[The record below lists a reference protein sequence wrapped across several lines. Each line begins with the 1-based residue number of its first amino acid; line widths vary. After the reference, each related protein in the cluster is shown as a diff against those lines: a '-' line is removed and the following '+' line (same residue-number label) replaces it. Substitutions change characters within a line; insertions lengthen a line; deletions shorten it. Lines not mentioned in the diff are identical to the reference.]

1 MAPSHKR
8 KQIDDDFVH
17 TISDNDEEIVEEE
30 AVAPP
35 PKKKV
40 KATKKSKKAAA
51 KEDSPEQEVAEGIW
65 GQKDEDDGAMDSDFE
80 FAQDNAI
87 EFGDAELEGW
97 GFEGAKKSM
106 NSNASLGVDLDEII
120 RRRRAKKGGEEKPQ
134 VHQEEDAAD
143 PEVDNDMDVDIDLND
158 DEDGVLAD
166 DAFGMG
172 VDPDVEDSEAENE
185 EGSDAEDAEQD
196 DDAASDNDSVA
207 TPVDHP
213 DDRGSDDEEEEDAE
227 EQAKRDAFFA
237 PEEPAKPGKKDTASS
252 FQAMSLSRPLLR
264 GLAAVGFSKP
274 TPIQAKT
281 VPIALMGKDVV
292 GGAVTGSGKTAAF
305 VVPILERLLYRP
317 KKVPTSRVV
326 ILTPTRELAIQC
338 HAVATKLAAYTDIKF
353 TLAVGGLSLK
363 AQEVELRLRP
373 DVIIAT
379 PGRFIDHMR
388 NSASFN
394 VDTVEIL
401 VLDEAD
407 RMLEDG
413 FADEL
418 NEILTT
424 LPKSRQTMLF
434 SATMTSSVDRLVRV
448 GMNKPA
454 RVMVDSQKNKTVTTL
469 VQEFVRLRPGREEKR
484 MGYLVHICKTM
495 HTERVI
501 IFFRQKK
508 DAHRARIIFG
518 LFGLSCAELHGSMNQ
533 AQRIASVENFRDG
546 KVNYLLATD
555 LASRGLDIKGV
566 DTVINYEA
574 PQNIEIY
581 VHRVGRTARAGRTGV
596 AITLAAEPDRKVVKA
611 AVKAGKAQ
619 GAKIMSRVI
628 EPTEA
633 DKWQDQVDEM
643 EDEIEEIMV
652 EEKQEKQFQ
661 QAEMQ
666 LKKGENIMAHEAEIK
681 ARPKRTWFE
690 TEEDKKKA
698 KAAGR
703 DELNGS
709 KGGKKPKLSNKDK
722 KKLDAKSMRSEDKVW
737 KKGRAERDGQ
747 GAVLNLKKQPKKK
760 NVPAK
765 GRTRAKLARQKSPN
779 VPTNPHGFGTYAYPT
794 LSNFSPSITPKTLDR
809 PAPVAPIVFGP
820 PVQGTTTNKLAP
832 FGRLGPPRPH
842 PHNRTS
848 LLRYLFPRSVR
859 DRYRERL
866 LNFRLD
872 TFPQLKHRFQSS
884 IYRYI
889 LERQRKR
896 NDKSRLV
903 DVFARHSRRLL
914 LGPPLARP
922 KRHARERGGT
932 LGKKMP
938 AFSDY
943 TTTYGGSGGAAG
955 AGGASNG
962 SNGYGYG
969 SAEDTPTPGE
979 RGFRRKWLAAKAGSV
994 YRAAAVGVNEI
1005 REGYAQTR
1013 ARPLEPGDGMPRTT
1027 IPGSFPDV
1035 AITVQGDDQM
1045 VIFPSYAKR
1054 HVKQD
1059 WTAEYQ
1065 QHSEQEPGSV
1075 RDQEFWRKEWERNE
1089 DEKAIVDIDVR
1100 GWVYS
1105 PHKGPITRRNRIL
1118 IGLARQLSGIPAPRQ
1133 DAPAPAD
1140 NLSAL
1145 HQSHEER
1152 REQEKIAKE
1161 AAEIEKRGQEERRVA
1176 YQGGFSEAPKDVS
1189 DDDASSMYRAR
1200 SRSRSGTQTP
1210 MTAPGSPK
1218 LAPTRQNTTGNDL
1231 TDVELSVANANL
1243 MARIAPF
1250 MTTPLVQLPIT
1261 VFFYNDEKSASR
1273 TVQTNDAGHFIL
1285 RAALEFV
1292 PTHVRVLAN
1301 EDLSATQ
1308 EVKIIEP
1315 KGVSLISDIDDTI
1328 KRSNISDGAKEIFR
1342 NTFVRELKDL
1352 TVDGVREWYN
1362 ELHAMGVSMHYCSN
1376 SPWQLFPVLA
1386 SYFMIAGLPPGSL
1399 HLKQYSGML
1408 QGIFEPV
1415 AERKKSTLTR
1425 LMHDFPERRFL
1436 LVGDSGEADLEVY
1449 TELVEAHPGR
1459 VIAIFIRDVTT
1470 PEQAGYFDTSFESS
1484 GARQRGSMSK
1494 ATDKSDAP
1502 TNRPG
1507 LPPRGEAKTVGPV
1520 MGDLID
1526 FSDEPEETTLHDAAA
1541 MVQTQARPKPQSSA
1555 TDLAV
1560 GRKLPPPRPN
1570 KPAALRS
1577 APSDTNVPTIKVNSM
1592 GATPPPM
1599 PTARKP
1605 SADRSGPHP
1614 LSQMHNSSQ
1623 QTVGSNRSLP
1633 SAAKIPASTTQND
1646 VSKTSKVAPAPPPPR
1661 RRGTPS
1667 SSRSLSPRGVDSRRR
1682 LSGNEDIDFEA
1693 LPPPSAASRPQQ
1705 AQPPTFVRTQTGSLR
1720 SGSTSP
1726 TYGSPSLG
1734 PTAAVPN
1741 RKHELWMRRLQRA
1754 QGVLESHGVALYT
1767 WRRGGDVVAEAVGM
1781 VKEELSRVGLNGEKD
1796 AKTEGKRFE
1805 RQIRRE
1811 QSQQQQQQRPYQQGS
1826 FQQRR

>member
-1 MAPSHKR
+1 MAPSNKR
-8 KQIDDDFVH
+8 KPIDDDFVH
-17 TISDNDEEIVEEE
+17 TISDNDEDIIQEE
-30 AVAPP
+30 APVAAP

-40 KATKKSKKAAA
+40 KTSKKSKKAAA
-51 KEDSPEQEVAEGIW
+51 REDTPEEEVNEGIW
-65 GQKDEDDGAMDSDFE
+65 GAKDEDDGAMDSDFE
-80 FAQDNAI
+80 FAQDGAV

-106 NSNASLGVDLDEII
+106 NSNTTLGVDLDEII
-120 RRRRAKKGGEEKPQ
+120 RRRRSTKDGNDKPEEA
-134 VHQEEDAAD
+134 QEEAVDD
-143 PEVDNDMDVDIDLND
+143 EVENDMDLDIDLDDDD
-158 DEDGVLAD
+158 DEVLAD

-172 VDPDVEDSEAENE
+172 IDPDAKQSGSED
-185 EGSDAEDAEQD
+185 EGSDADEAGDDDD

-213 DDRGSDDEEEEDAE
+213 EDNRDSDDDEEEEDAE

-434 SATMTSSVDRLVRV
+434 SATMTSSVDKLVRV

-454 RVMVDSQKNKTVTTL
+454 RVMVDSQKNKTVGTL
-469 VQEFVRLRPGREEKR
+469 VQEFVRLRPGREDKR

-501 IFFRQKK
+501 VFFRQKK
-508 DAHRARIIFG
+508 EAHRARIIFG
-518 LFGLSCAELHGSMNQ
+518 LLGMSCAELHGSMNQ

-581 VHRVGRTARAGRTGV
+581 VHRVGRTARAGRTGI

-633 DKWQDQVDEM
+633 DKWQAQVDEM

-652 EEKQEKQFQ
+652 EEKQEKQFA

-666 LKKGENIMAHEAEIK
+666 VRKGENILQHEAEIK
-681 ARPKRTWFE
+681 GRPKRTWFE
-690 TEEDKKKA
+690 TEQDKKKA
-698 KAAGR
+698 KEAGR
-703 DELNGS
+703 DELNGP
-709 KGGKKPKLSNKDK
+709 KGKKQKLSNKDK
-722 KKLDAKSMRSEDKVW
+722 KKLDAKAMRSEDKVW
-737 KKGRAERDGQ
+737 KKGRAERAGQ

-765 GRTRAKLARQKSPN
+765 GRTRAKLARE
-779 VPTNPHGFGTYAYPT
+779 
-794 LSNFSPSITPKTLDR
+794 R
-809 PAPVAPIVFGP
+809 
-820 PVQGTTTNKLAP
+820 
-832 FGRLGPPRPH
+832 R
-842 PHNRTS
+842 
-848 LLRYLFPRSVR
+848 LLRYLFPRSLR

-866 LNFRLD
+866 LDFRVD
-872 TFPQLKHRFQSS
+872 TLPQLKRRFQSS

-896 NDKSRLV
+896 NNKTRLV
-903 DVFARHSRRLL
+903 DLFARHGRRLL
-914 LGPPLARP
+914 LGPTSVKP
-922 KRHARERGGT
+922 KRHPRERGAN
-932 LGKKMP
+932 LGKRMP
-938 AFSDY
+938 TFSDY
-943 TTTYGGSGGAAG
+943 TTYGGGGGGRGATGAG
-955 AGGASNG
+955 AGASARIGAG
-962 SNGYGYG
+962 DGYGYG
-969 SAEDTPTPGE
+969 AASADDPGE
-979 RGFRRKWLAAKAGSV
+979 RGSRRKWLAAKAGSV
-994 YRAAAVGVNEI
+994 YRAGATAVNEI

-1013 ARPLEPGDGMPRTT
+1013 VRPQEPDDGMPRTT

-1035 AITVQGDDQM
+1035 AITVRGDDQM

-1059 WTAEYQ
+1059 WTVEYQ
-1065 QHSEQEPGSV
+1065 QHSEEQPGSV
-1075 RDQEFWRKEWERNE
+1075 KDQEFWRREWERNE
-1089 DEKAIVDIDVR
+1089 DERAIVDIDVR

-1133 DAPAPAD
+1133 DVPAPVD

-1161 AAEIEKRGQEERRVA
+1161 AAEIEKRGQEEQRVA
-1176 YQGGFSEAPKDVS
+1176 YQGGFSEAPKDGS
-1189 DDDASSMYRAR
+1189 DDDAQSIYRAR
-1200 SRSRSGTQTP
+1200 SRSRSGAHTP

-1218 LAPTRQNTTGNDL
+1218 LVPARQNTTGTDL
-1231 TDVELSVANANL
+1231 TDAELSVANANL

-1328 KRSNISDGAKEIFR
+1328 KRSNISGGAKEIFR
-1342 NTFVRELKDL
+1342 NTFIRELKDL

-1362 ELHAMGVSMHYCSN
+1362 ELHKMGVSMHYCSN

-1459 VIAIFIRDVTT
+1459 IIAIFIRDVTT
-1470 PEQAGYFDTSFESS
+1470 PEQAGYFDNSF
-1484 GARQRGSMSK
+1484 GGGGNTRQK
-1494 ATDKSDAP
+1494 AP
-1502 TNRPG
+1502 TFRITTDQSDTPSSRPG

-1520 MGDLID
+1520 IGDLID
-1526 FSDEPEETTLHDAAA
+1526 FSDEPEETTLNDTAALA
-1541 MVQTQARPKPQSSA
+1541 QIKARPKPQTSS
-1555 TDLAV
+1555 TDLVV
-1560 GRKLPPPRPN
+1560 GRKPAPPRPN

-1577 APSDTNVPTIKVNSM
+1577 APSDTNLNTLGANGGGGG
-1592 GATPPPM
+1592 GATPPAVPRS
-1599 PTARKP
+1599 RKP
-1605 SADRSGPHP
+1605 SADRGGPHP

-1623 QTVGSNRSLP
+1623 QTVGSSRSLP
-1633 SAAKIPASTTQND
+1633 NAARIPAAAAQNST
-1646 VSKTSKVAPAPPPPR
+1646 SKTAKVPPPPPPPR
-1661 RRGTPS
+1661 RREAS
-1667 SSRSLSPRGVDSRRR
+1667 SVSRSLSPRRIDSRRR
-1682 LSGNEDIDFEA
+1682 LSSNDDIDFDA
-1693 LPPPSAASRPQQ
+1693 LPPSAAPQTQ
-1705 AQPPTFVRTQTGSLR
+1705 APPPTFARARTGSLK
-1720 SGSTSP
+1720 SGATSP
-1726 TYGSPSLG
+1726 TGSPNLG
-1734 PTAAVPN
+1734 PAAAPN

-1754 QGVLESHGVALYT
+1754 QEILESHGVALYT
-1767 WRRGGDVVAEAVGM
+1767 WRRGDDVVAEAVGM
-1781 VKEELSRVGLNGEKD
+1781 VKEELKKIGLNGEKNTT
-1796 AKTEGKRFE
+1796 TEGKRFE

-1811 QSQQQQQQRPYQQGS
+1811 QSQEQQQKQQQQQQQPRGAYQP
-1826 FQQRR
+1826 RR